1 MIDKIKNLDELFDT
15 KAQKYNFDEISWGDA
30 QKKKDK
36 QTNKGNEESAELILN
51 FSPEDEKIIKKYA
64 KMEGKS
70 VSNFIKD
77 IFLEKI
83 KGENLN

>member
-1 MIDKIKNLDELFDT
+1 MNDKKVGET
-15 KAQKYNFDEISWGDA
+15 P
-30 QKKKDK
+30 
-36 QTNKGNEESAELILN
+36 TNNDGSAELILN

-64 KMEGKS
+64 KMEGKEI
-70 VSNFIKD
+70 SNFIKD